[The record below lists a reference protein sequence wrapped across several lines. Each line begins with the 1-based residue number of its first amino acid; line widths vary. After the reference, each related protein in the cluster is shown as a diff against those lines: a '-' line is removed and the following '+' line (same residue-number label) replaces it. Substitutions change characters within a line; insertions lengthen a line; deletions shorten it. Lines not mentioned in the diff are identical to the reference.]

1 MATGEQK
8 IILKENV
15 GSSFPKVDT
24 PKRKHSEYRFCLRV
38 TETEWLE
45 EEGFT
50 DVTISESMLADL
62 ELNAEFK
69 DDVVNG
75 RKKIVG
81 KL

>member
-15 GSSFPKVDT
+15 GSSFPKVDA
-24 PKRKHSEYRFCLRV
+24 PKRKYSEYRFCLRV

-62 ELNAEFK
+62 GLNAEFK

>member
-1 MATGEQK
+1 M
-8 IILKENV
+8 
-15 GSSFPKVDT
+15 
-24 PKRKHSEYRFCLRV
+24 

-50 DVTISESMLADL
+50 DVTLSESMLADL
-62 ELNAEFK
+62 GLNAEFK
-69 DDVVNG
+69 DDFING